1 MSEFL
6 TNYGSVIMMVILIGV
21 MYLVV
26 FLPNKKKEKAVNQMR
41 NNLEVGDIVVTE
53 AGIVGRVISTKDIDT
68 VIIETGSDK
77 TKIKFKR
84 WAIAGKEN
92 Q

>member
-1 MSEFL
+1 MSNFL
-6 TNYGSVIMMVILIGV
+6 TNFGSPLMIIILIVV
-21 MYLVV
+21 MYLVI

-53 AGIVGRVISTKDIDT
+53 AGIVGKVISTKDIDT

-77 TKIKFKR
+77 TRIKFKR

>member
-6 TNYGSVIMMVILIGV
+6 TNFGSPLMMIILIVV
-21 MYLVV
+21 MYLVI

-53 AGIVGRVISTKDIDT
+53 AGIVGKVISTKDIDT

>member
-1 MSEFL
+1 MSNFL
-6 TNYGSVIMMVILIGV
+6 SHFGSPLMMIILIAV
-21 MYLVV
+21 MYLVI

-53 AGIVGRVISTKDIDT
+53 AGIVGKVISTKDIDT

>member
-1 MSEFL
+1 MSNFL
-6 TNYGSVIMMVILIGV
+6 TNFGSPLMMIILIVV
-21 MYLVV
+21 MYLVI